1 MTTPDGRPNSSTL
14 DPDLVRW
21 RAALDA
27 GVFEEAFRA
36 LEEVVD
42 RLEQG
47 QLRLEETLSCYELG
61 VRLAERCGRILDEA
75 ELRVTRLDDALEHAA
90 EHDFDDLVNDEDE
103 TG

>member
-1 MTTPDGRPNSSTL
+1 MTTSDGGTFGSTL
-14 DPDLVRW
+14 DPDLLRW

-27 GVFEEAFRA
+27 GVFEETFRA

-75 ELRVTRLDDALEHAA
+75 ELRVTRLDDALEQAT
-90 EHDFDDLVNDEDE
+90 EPDFDDLANDEDE